1 MTSLK
6 SLLTF
11 QLPIAIAFPIT
22 FFLPFLCTFHL
33 PTSFVLH
40 QQRTFSVHIQCILS
54 AVLYHTCGVRYQLSR
69 IQIMMNSKNYSNLT
83 KCLIKLLVHSNPK
96 YCWLLSLSL
105 QVCTLGRYWIR
116 HAVRC
121 VCDFVNCTRYYAE

>member
-40 QQRTFSVHIQCILS
+40 QQRTFSVHIQCIECLT
-54 AVLYHTCGVRYQLSR
+54 VPHVRYQLSR
-69 IQIMMNSKNYSNLT
+69 IQIMMNSNYSNLT

-96 YCWLLSLSL
+96 YCLLLSLSS
-105 QVCTLGRYWIR
+105 QVYTGERYRVR